1 MPRRSETSA
10 PVRAPRIERPLC
22 TVDVVVFTVHEEQLC
37 VLLVQRPDAPDEPF
51 PRRWALPGGFVDP
64 NADGSLEACAQR
76 KLAEKT
82 SVVPPYLEQL
92 GSWGDV
98 TRDPRGWAATHVYF
112 TLMPSEDVALKVG
125 GNAGEAKWVPVDPPS
140 RWPSLAFDHRR
151 ILETAV
157 ERLRSKV
164 EYTSLPAYLLPEQF
178 TLTELQRRFEIV
190 LGRAIEKSAFRTR
203 VLSVDWLEPLQAM
216 RTGNFRPAQL
226 YRLKAP
232 GELMYFPRTFYAQ
245 R

>member
-1 MPRRSETSA
+1 M
-10 PVRAPRIERPLC
+10 RAPRIERPLC
-22 TVDVVVFTVHEEQLC
+22 TVDVVVFTVHEERLC

-64 NADGSLEACAQR
+64 SADASLEVCAQR

-82 SVVPPYLEQL
+82 GVVPPYLEQL
-92 GSWGDV
+92 GSWGDA
-98 TRDPRGWAATHVYF
+98 TRDPRGWSATHVYF
-112 TLMPSEDVALKVG
+112 TLMPSDDVAMKVG

-151 ILETAV
+151 ILESAV

-164 EYTSLPAYLLPEQF
+164 EYTSLPAYLLPEEF
-178 TLTELQRRFEIV
+178 TLTELQRSFEIV